1 MAIVCVRATVTNPF
15 KDIFLHEFC
24 NAVRVVELSMLTIRE
39 AIAIQLGHVSH
50 RLQKPKGLVCAAG

>member
-1 MAIVCVRATVTNPF
+1 MQKLLKQIHF
-15 KDIFLHEFC
+15 SLHEFC

-50 RLQKPKGLVCAAG
+50 RLQKPKGLVGAAG